1 MHDKEGESIMLDEE
15 QRSWDRKWS
24 EEDEKFEFWVFGRR
38 KEIILSR
45 EISGRNGTV
54 IARILFIGN
63 LSFSM
68 NREVSR
74 IKKALFSYRRAIE
87 DLIRGV
93 HSKDSWWIEV
103 AIERLEDFSMDRSS
117 YRELL
122 RAIKNT
128 IKNSWRVSIDSIAIE
143 RYQEAIEIS

>member
-1 MHDKEGESIMLDEE
+1 M
-15 QRSWDRKWS
+15 
-24 EEDEKFEFWVFGRR
+24 VGRR

-93 HSKDSWWIEV
+93 HGKDSRWIV
-103 AIERLEDFSMDRSS
+103 VVIERLEDFSMDRSS
-117 YRELL
+117 YRELS
-122 RAIKNT
+122 RAIESYREYDK
-128 IKNSWRVSIDSIAIE
+128 KQLKGLDR
-143 RYQEAIEIS
+143 